1 MLRNSVMIIHDG
13 TITFDDE
20 LGSSLFAHLQA
31 SPPYQTYFGN
41 LAKILRQKELN
52 RKPSILILIPK

>member
-1 MLRNSVMIIHDG
+1 MIIHDG